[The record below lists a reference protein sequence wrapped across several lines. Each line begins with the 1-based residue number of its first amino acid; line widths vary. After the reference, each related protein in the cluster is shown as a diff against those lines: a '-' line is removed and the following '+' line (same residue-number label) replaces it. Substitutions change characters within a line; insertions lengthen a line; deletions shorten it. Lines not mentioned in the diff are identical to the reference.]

1 MSQDSSS
8 SDSSSG
14 YARFAGNT
22 RLRELGCY
30 VDLGGTRFEVPRLEV
45 EANVRWEL
53 LTQAIDG
60 VYPHGPRGS
69 ERLVVDSMSYRQR
82 RGCRTAKIR
91 YYTTQIMDIY
101 GSWVTTDVTRAR
113 SRLHRN
119 TVVAQDTYPLIR
131 I

>member
-8 SDSSSG
+8 SDSSSC

-30 VDLGGTRFEVPRLEV
+30 VDLGGGTRFEVPRLEV
-45 EANVRWEL
+45 EDNVRWEL
-53 LTQAIDG
+53 LTQAIDV

-82 RGCRTAKIR
+82 RGCRTIS
-91 YYTTQIMDIY
+91 YQLYSDSI
-101 GSWVTTDVTRAR
+101 
-113 SRLHRN
+113 
-119 TVVAQDTYPLIR
+119 
-131 I
+131 

>member
-53 LTQAIDG
+53 LTQAIDV

-82 RGCRTAKIR
+82 RGCRTVSYQLYSDSI
-91 YYTTQIMDIY
+91 
-101 GSWVTTDVTRAR
+101 
-113 SRLHRN
+113 
-119 TVVAQDTYPLIR
+119 
-131 I
+131 